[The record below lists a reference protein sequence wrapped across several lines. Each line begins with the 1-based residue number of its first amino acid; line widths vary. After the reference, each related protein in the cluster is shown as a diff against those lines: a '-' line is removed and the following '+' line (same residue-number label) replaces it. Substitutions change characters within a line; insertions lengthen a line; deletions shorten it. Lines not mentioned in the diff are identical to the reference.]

1 MISAAGRTG
10 CTYRTVRLP
19 SVLCLCFCFVTAGF
33 AQDAKPLSAKIAD
46 LEKTLA
52 RGPGPRE
59 KNRAFR
65 ELARLQELSGNMESA
80 ARCWNEAAL
89 SLPERDYDALLHRAS
104 CLAASGE
111 FDGAA
116 DAARQ
121 ALLSSDTAIRTRS
134 LYLAGQIEA
143 FRTGNTAPLR
153 SLLPEQAFAPFRPA
167 IYYTI
172 WKVSGEAAW
181 RSKLLAEFPQSP
193 EALAL
198 GNGALNSAP
207 SALWLLGSALPL
219 GPGPAVSAGNPSGES
234 PAPVETRPV
243 MLQTGL
249 FGQEENAR
257 ALAAR
262 LDRAGFQ
269 SMVTKKQVNGTV
281 FWAAGVAPGQDH
293 NRTILLLKDAGF
305 EAFPVY

>member
-1 MISAAGRTG
+1 
-10 CTYRTVRLP
+10 V
-19 SVLCLCFCFVTAGF
+19 GF
-33 AQDAKPLSAKIAD
+33 AQEVKPLSAKIAS

-52 RGPGPRE
+52 RGPGPGE

-80 ARCWNEAAL
+80 ARSWNEAVLA
-89 SLPERDYDALLHRAS
+89 LPERDYDALLHRAS

-111 FDGAA
+111 FDSAV
-116 DAARQ
+116 DVARQ
-121 ALLSSDTAIRTRS
+121 ALLSADSGVRTRT
-134 LYLAGQIEA
+134 LYLTGQIEA

-153 SLLPEQAFAPFRPA
+153 SLLSEQAFVPFGPA
-167 IYYTI
+167 ICYTI

-198 GNGALNSAP
+198 RDGVVSPLP

-219 GPGPAVSAGNPSGES
+219 SGMGPVVSAEGGNHGEPPTPVSGE
-234 PAPVETRPV
+234 TGPV

-257 ALAAR
+257 VLAAR
-262 LDRAGFQ
+262 LSRAGFQ
-269 SMVTKKQVNGTV
+269 SMVTKKQVNGTI
-281 FWAAGVAPGQDH
+281 FWAVGVAPGQDH
-293 NRTILLLKDAGF
+293 NRTILLLKDSGF